1 MVVVWQMHFCS
12 LTGLRDDTPMEFRI
26 LGLLHGAV
34 KVRSLP
40 SKCSESS
47 NFACYMCYMHVASKI
62 HATRAA

>member
-1 MVVVWQMHFCS
+1 MADALLF
-12 LTGLRDDTPMEFRI
+12 TYRAKTI
-26 LGLLHGAV
+26 LHGIPNFESAPRAV